1 MYLHPSLFGMFYGK
15 GIKCVDLAPFGEVES
30 IAIVGECF
38 AINPI
43 LVFNND
49 SLFAVVGRYSSA
61 SEAGTSQSRVKLVRR
76 LKNSQELGSHI
87 GRGEVM

>member
-1 MYLHPSLFGMFYGK
+1 MHLHRSLFGMFYGK
-15 GIKCVDLAPFGEVES
+15 GIECVDLAPFGEAES

-38 AINPI
+38 AMNPM

-49 SLFAVVGRYSSA
+49 ALFAVVGRYSST
-61 SEAGTSQSRVKLVRR
+61 SEAGTSQCRVKLVRR